1 MSESSARRIRFL
13 RVLQG
18 MAAGVALLAAGACSD
33 PVVFKHPED
42 AARQMAPVPACV
54 VRLPLRKTRTGI
66 LRSLTEQQDW
76 ELVFPTYDK
85 EHQSLPEGAVP
96 CTGRNVFADPA
107 FTGAT
112 RITQYPLAIEEGEIL
127 LGSGGDHIKVLWM
140 RTHRFADGTE
150 AGPLALVRAKEDA
163 AEVFAIGSYRGLSM
177 RPFFATE
184 RIGPEVVITVSDE
197 GCTGNG
203 KAVPCRDQTTVFLP
217 RRGELVNV
225 VSFASDQRDYVNGG
239 EPGAAGRIEYRLTTS
254 ARYVPTG
261 VTLYEEM
268 NAKDEAGRQLRHA
281 ELERKFTLHD
291 LELIP
296 NEEPLWPQMFPGAR
310 TVDGGAPSPRGMAG
324 GSSMDPGPA
333 KFDCCEDSPPTEKK
347 AACCPGFSSASTS
360 Q

>member
-1 MSESSARRIRFL
+1 MAESSALRHRFL
-13 RVLQG
+13 RLVPG
-18 MAAGVALLAAGACSD
+18 VAAALALLAAAACGD
-33 PVVFKHPED
+33 PVVFPHPED

-54 VRLPLRKTRTGI
+54 VRLPIQKSRGGLLRG
-66 LRSLTEQQDW
+66 LSEQQDW

-96 CTGRNVFADPA
+96 CTGRPLFDDPA

-112 RITQYPLAIEEGEIL
+112 RITQYPLAIAEGEIL

-163 AEVFAIGSYRGLSM
+163 AEVYAIGTYRGLST

-197 GCTGNG
+197 GCTGNT
-203 KAVPCRDQTTVFLP
+203 KAVACRNQTSVFLP

-225 VSFASDQRDYVNGG
+225 VSFASDQRDYVTAG
-239 EPGAAGRIEYRLTTS
+239 EPGAPGLIEYRLTTS
-254 ARYVPTG
+254 ARYVATG

-281 ELERKFTLHD
+281 ELERVFTLHD
-291 LELIP
+291 LQLVSA
-296 NEEPLWPQMFPGAR
+296 EEPLWPHMFPGAK
-310 TVDGGAPSPRGMAG
+310 TVDGGAPHASI
-324 GSSMDPGPA
+324 DPGPA
-333 KFDCCEDSPPTEKK
+333 KFDCCEDAPPKEKK
-347 AACCPGFSSASTS
+347 AASCPGFDGATVSSAR
-360 Q
+360 